1 MPTGITIGRTSRR
14 RGEQGYVLLY
24 LLFLVA
30 VLTIS
35 FTAVLPA
42 LKFERERDQE
52 EEMVHRGVQYSRAVR
67 RYFRKFGSYPASL
80 DALESSNNMRFLRKR
95 YKDPINGKEF
105 RVLHQTDVKFS
116 FGNGIAGGQNLG
128 QPIAG
133 AANANAAPTQDP
145 NATNGGQPL
154 AGSDPNASAASQP
167 STDSSSAPSLPF
179 VTASGQPAGVT
190 FGGGPIVG
198 VASISTKESKR
209 VYNKKNHYNDWQFV
223 YDPSADRGGL
233 IVGPYQPNL
242 QTFAQGMNGVQGMNG
257 AQGMNGVQGQN
268 GLTNPGVGMPIVGP
282 GASQSGMR

>member
-133 AANANAAPTQDP
+133 QANAAPTQDP
-145 NATNGGQPL
+145 NATSGGQPP

-167 STDSSSAPSLPF
+167 STDSNSAPSLPF

-209 VYNKKNHYNDWQFV
+209 VYNKKN
-223 YDPSADRGGL
+223 L
-233 IVGPYQPNL
+233 
-242 QTFAQGMNGVQGMNG
+242 NG